1 MASRYLQTA
10 TKHNKAQC
18 DDSGTCLLLTR
29 DKQTVHRAGPLHYAQ
44 DENWSGIVRWSTMHI
59 PTLREDPAEAGAPS
73 HRLLLRAGYIRQLM
87 AGHYSLL
94 PLAVRVRLKVIDI
107 IRDEMNRIGAQ
118 EILMPVMHPAEVWQ
132 RSGRWELMGEAMFRL
147 KDRRGADLALGMT
160 HEEIVATLATELS
173 SYRELPQMWYQFQT
187 KLRDEAR
194 PKAGLMRTR
203 EFTMKDSYSFDLDAA
218 GLDKSF
224 DLHRKAYARAF
235 ERLGIPAVP
244 AEASNG
250 TMGGSD
256 SIEFVCPSETGEDDI
271 IVCPTGDYAA
281 NREKATSAL
290 PAVDPAVDAV
300 AALPA
305 PERFGTPGV
314 RTIEDLAAGYDAPA
328 DRQIKTLVYVLDGK
342 LTLVLM
348 RGDHALEEQK
358 LVDATGAV
366 AVRPAAADE
375 IFEALGAHPGSLGAV
390 GVSAYPVVADFAL
403 QGRAG
408 MTTGAN
414 TDDVHLRG
422 VDVARDITVGQWA
435 DLRTAQPGEA
445 CIHDGQPLEVIKAI
459 EVGHI
464 FKLGYKFSNAFDLS
478 VLGPDGKPVRPIMG
492 SYGIGVERA
501 MAAIVEVHHDAK
513 GIVWPAAV
521 APFEAVVVV
530 AQQDDPAVAETGEQ
544 VYRRLQ
550 DAGVD
555 VIIDDRQVRAGVKFS
570 DAELVGIPFRVTIG
584 KRGLAD
590 GIAELTDRATGETVK
605 VPLDEIAEHVRKTVA
620 HAVSGQP

>member
-1 MASRYLQTA
+1 
-10 TKHNKAQC
+10 
-18 DDSGTCLLLTR
+18 
-29 DKQTVHRAGPLHYAQ
+29 
-44 DENWSGIVRWSTMHI
+44 VRWSTMHI

-94 PLAVRVRLKVIDI
+94 PLAVRVRLKVIGI
-107 IRDEMNRIGAQ
+107 IREEMNRIGAQ
-118 EILMPVMHPAEVWQ
+118 EILMPVVHPADPWL

-147 KDRRGADLALGMT
+147 RDRKGADLALGMT
-160 HEEIVATLATELS
+160 HEEIVATLGTELS

-224 DLHRKAYARAF
+224 DLHHKAYTRAF
-235 ERLGIPAVP
+235 ERLGIPAIP

-256 SIEFVCPSETGEDDI
+256 STEFVCPSETGEDDI
-271 IVCPTGDYAA
+271 IVSRECGYAA
-281 NREKATSAL
+281 NVEKAMSAL
-290 PAVDPAVDAV
+290 PAVDPEVDAAFARPV
-300 AALPA
+300 
-305 PERFGTPGV
+305 PERFDTPGV
-314 RTIEDLAAGYDAPA
+314 RTIEDLATGYDAPA
-328 DRQIKTLVYVLDGK
+328 DRQLKTLVYVLDGQ
-342 LTLVLM
+342 LTLVVL

-358 LVDATGAV
+358 LIDATGAIT
-366 AVRPAAADE
+366 VRAAAADE
-375 IFEALGAHPGSLGAV
+375 IFAALGAHPGSLGAV
-390 GVSAYPVVADFAL
+390 GVTSLPVIADLAVR
-403 QGRAG
+403 GRSG
-408 MTTGAN
+408 MVTGAN

-422 VDVARDITVGQWA
+422 VDVARDITVGTWA
-435 DLRTAQPGEA
+435 DLRTAQAGEPCA
-445 CIHDGQPLEVIKAI
+445 RCGQPLEVIKAI

-464 FKLGYKFSNAFDLS
+464 FKLGYKFTNAMDVTVS
-478 VLGPDGKPVRPIMG
+478 GPDGKPVRPIMG

-501 MAAIVEVHHDAK
+501 MAAIIEVHHDAK
-513 GIVWPAAV
+513 GIIWPAAV

-530 AQQDDPAVAETGEQ
+530 AQQDDPAVAEMGEQ
-544 VYRRLQ
+544 VYRRLL

-555 VIIDDRQVRAGVKFS
+555 VIIDDRSVRAGVKFS

-584 KRGLAD
+584 KRGLAA
-590 GIAELTDRATGETVK
+590 GNAELTDRATGETVA
-605 VPLDEIAEHVRKTVA
+605 VHLDEIAERVRKTVA
-620 HAVSGQP
+620 TAVSGQP

>member
-1 MASRYLQTA
+1 
-10 TKHNKAQC
+10 
-18 DDSGTCLLLTR
+18 
-29 DKQTVHRAGPLHYAQ
+29 
-44 DENWSGIVRWSTMHI
+44 VRWSTMHI

-87 AGHYSLL
+87 AGHYTLL
-94 PLAVRVRLKVIDI
+94 PLAVRVRLKVIQI
-107 IRDEMNRIGAQ
+107 IREEMNRIGGQ
-118 EILMPVMHPAEVWQ
+118 EILMPVMHPAELWQ
-132 RSGRWELMGEAMFRL
+132 RSGRWDLMGEAMFRL
-147 KDRRGADLALGMT
+147 RDRRGADLALGMT
-160 HEEIVATLATELS
+160 HEEIVATLATELN
-173 SYRELPQMWYQFQT
+173 SYRELPQVWYQFQT

-224 DLHRKAYARAF
+224 EAHHKAYARAF
-235 ERLGIPAVP
+235 ERLGIPAIPV
-244 AEASNG
+244 EASNG

-256 SIEFVCPSETGEDDI
+256 STEFVCPSESGEDDI
-271 IVCPTGDYAA
+271 IRCPNGDYAA

-290 PAVDPAVDAV
+290 APVDPAADA
-300 AALPA
+300 AASLPA

-328 DRQIKTLVYVLDGK
+328 GRQIKTLVYVLDGR
-342 LTLVLM
+342 LTLVLL

-358 LVDATGAV
+358 LADATAAV
-366 AVRPAAADE
+366 AIRPAATDE
-375 IFEALGAHPGSLGAV
+375 IVAALGAHAGSLGAV
-390 GVSAYPVVADFAL
+390 GVTSLPVIADLAL
-403 QGRAG
+403 HGRSG
-408 MTTGAN
+408 TVTGAN

-435 DLRTAQPGEA
+435 DLRTAEAGEP
-445 CIHDGQPLEVIKAI
+445 CIRCGQALEVIKGI

-464 FKLGYKFSNAFDLS
+464 FKLGYKFADAMDLS
-478 VLGPDGKPVRPIMG
+478 VSGPDGKPVRPIMG
-492 SYGIGVERA
+492 SYGIGAERA
-501 MAAIVEVHHDAK
+501 MSAIIEVHHDRK

-530 AQQDDPAVAETGEQ
+530 AQQDDADVADVGEQ
-544 VYRRLQ
+544 VYRRLL

-555 VIIDDRQVRAGVKFS
+555 TIIDDRPVRAGVKFS

-584 KRGLAD
+584 KRGLAS
-590 GIAELTDRATGETVK
+590 GTAELTDRATGETTAIQ
-605 VPLDEIAEHVRKTVA
+605 LDDLPERVRKTVA
-620 HAVSGQP
+620 HAISGQP